1 MGRLLLLL
9 LLLLPGPLAAEV
21 LTGEVHW
28 SGQRQI
34 SEKVLVEKGARLTIA
49 PGSRLEFIGG
59 SLEVSGTLV
68 AEQVEFYGGDWPGI
82 ILSRTDASTRLKDC
96 RISGAKTGIFVAG
109 GNPQLEKLQLIN
121 NQVGIELKQQSRAL
135 IRDSLFQGNTKV
147 GLFIKEG
154 SAPVVTGNQFVD
166 NGRYGAYIFRSLPQ
180 AFSRN
185 RFERN
190 DTGLMIAY
198 FGSDPLI
205 NDNQFVGNQLGIH
218 ADRSAKPQLQG
229 NRLQENQIGIKLQR
243 RADARVEGN
252 LLQGNQQGIA
262 VLYSSYPQIVGNDF
276 LDNKL
281 AVYLEHQSSTWEQ
294 ANGAERRQQEEASR
308 GAFGSKPRQAVTEE
322 QRRPA
327 ALDGSVDARSNWWG
341 AQAGAEINRLGADAN
356 LSFIHD
362 SHDQP
367 TFSEA
372 GRDYPLDRVRF
383 FPAAEQSQ
391 FAESVQ

>member
-9 LLLLPGPLAAEV
+9 LLLLPVPLAAEV

-28 SGQRQI
+28 SGLRQLT
-34 SEKVLVEKGARLTIA
+34 EKVLVDSGATLVIA
-49 PGSRLEFIGG
+49 PGSRLEFAGG
-59 SLEVSGTLV
+59 SLEVAGTLR
-68 AEQVEFYGGDWPGI
+68 AEQVSFVGTDWSGI
-82 ILSRTDASTRLKDC
+82 VLTRTAKAQLSNC

-109 GNPQLEKLQLIN
+109 GRPQLEKLQLIN

-135 IRDSLFQGNTKV
+135 IRDSLFQGNAKV

-154 SAPVVTGNQFVD
+154 SAPVVIGNRFVD
-166 NGRYGAYIFRSLPQ
+166 NGRYGTYIFRSIPE
-180 AFSRN
+180 AFSGN

-205 NDNQFVGNQLGIH
+205 NDNQFVDNQLGIH
-218 ADRSAKPQLQG
+218 TDRSAKPLLQG
-229 NRLQENQIGIKLQR
+229 NRFLENQIGIKLQR

-262 VLYSSYPQIVGNDF
+262 VLYSSYPRIVGNDF
-276 LDNKL
+276 IDNKL
-281 AVYLEHQSSTWEQ
+281 AVYLEHQSSVWEQ
-294 ANGAERRQQEEASR
+294 ANGAERRQQAVASR
-308 GAFGSKPRQAVTEE
+308 GAFGSKPRQAVTED

-327 ALDGSVDARSNWWG
+327 ALDGSVDVRSNWWG
-341 AQAGAEINRLGADAN
+341 TLATAEINRLGADAN

-367 TFSEA
+367 TFSEE
-372 GRDYPLDRVRF
+372 GKDYPLDRVKF
-383 FPAAEQSQ
+383 FPAADQPQ